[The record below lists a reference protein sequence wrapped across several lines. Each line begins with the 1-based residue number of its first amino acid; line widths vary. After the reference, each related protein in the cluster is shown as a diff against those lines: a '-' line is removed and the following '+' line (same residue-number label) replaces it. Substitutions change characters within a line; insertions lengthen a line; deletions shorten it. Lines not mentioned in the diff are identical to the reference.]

1 MANALGQHNSGN
13 LEMEMSFPARTML
26 DGESAASTPRIH
38 ADDRFSQSIDT
49 STNSAELLHRLS
61 ELVDGFVRLSLP
73 CPSVPANIENSD
85 GWSIFECAHAMLSVA
100 GAHGNIQFQ
109 PLTEGVSTCFPKG

>member
-13 LEMEMSFPARTML
+13 PEMEMTFPAKTML
-26 DGESAASTPRIH
+26 DRESAASTPWIL
-38 ADDRFSQSIDT
+38 ADDRFSRSVDT

-61 ELVDGFVRLSLP
+61 ELVDGFVRLSRP
-73 CPSVPANIENSD
+73 CPSVPANTENSE

-109 PLTEGVSTCFPKG
+109 HSTEGVSTCFPKG